1 MPNMFRS
8 YFSLVIRYLTN
19 CHCIKNVRIWK
30 FSGPCLPAFG
40 QNTERYRIRTRKTP
54 NMDTFH
60 AVCNA
65 ITQRVF
71 RNIQKIAID
80 HLSEP
85 FHNRIIPFSTPSQNR
100 FCILSFDVSV
110 VAELL
115 YILWNFSGIMRL
127 LDTSFEAT
135 LRAIT
140 NTNRKP
146 TYPELISWQKTG
158 TVDLLYHI
166 RIVLVWICWRVKVKL
181 LKISCPFYYVI
192 KTLTSKPVL

>member
-1 MPNMFRS
+1 MSVFGS
-8 YFSLVIRYLTN
+8 FLVR
-19 CHCIKNVRIWK
+19 
-30 FSGPCLPAFG
+30 AFLHLD
-40 QNTERYRIRTRKTP
+40 RIRR
-54 NMDTFH
+54 DTEYGPEKPQIWTLH

-158 TVDLLYHI
+158 TAELLYHI
-166 RIVLVWICWRVKVKL
+166 GIVLVWICWRVKVKL